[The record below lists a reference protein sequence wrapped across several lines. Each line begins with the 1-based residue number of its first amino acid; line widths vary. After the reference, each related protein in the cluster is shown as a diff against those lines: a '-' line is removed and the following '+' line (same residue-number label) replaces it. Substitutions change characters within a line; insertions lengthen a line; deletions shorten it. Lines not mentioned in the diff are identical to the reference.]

1 MRRSHVFRDL
11 AFIGAGISAKQE
23 SAEPAAF
30 CCPCSGDS
38 HRVSVLSQ
46 TAARKFQRV
55 PPVGICC
62 GRDGLRPSG
71 DPVLPY
77 YSSPGNSSCRRA
89 SNKTTMTELDKLND
103 LRRVFALM
111 GMRTA

>member
-1 MRRSHVFRDL
+1 MRRNHIFRDL
-11 AFIGAGISAKQE
+11 AFISAGISAEQKPAE
-23 SAEPAAF
+23 SAAF
-30 CCPCSGDS
+30 HCPCSGDS
-38 HRVSVLSQ
+38 HRVPVLSQ

-55 PPVGICC
+55 PHVGICC
-62 GRDGLRPSG
+62 DRDGLRPSG
-71 DPVLPY
+71 DPILPY